1 MVLITA
7 DKDISFLIY
16 LPSISQPIPMKNKTS
31 FVDPIHCPWVG
42 VSIFILFLAMLP
54 VWPFTGNWFGV
65 PAWAAFALLISILT
79 SFFIAYVILQVWQD
93 PDDKGGNNV

>member
-1 MVLITA
+1 MLKTA
-7 DKDISFLIY
+7 YKDRSFFIY
-16 LPSISQPIPMKNKTS
+16 LSSISQSIPMKNKTS

-54 VWPFTGNWFGV
+54 VWPFTGNWLGV

-79 SFFIAYVILQVWQD
+79 SFFIAYVILRVGQD
-93 PDDKGGNNV
+93 PDDKGEENV